1 METLPLSQEAR
12 ASSAQPA
19 STQVRLEIKSV
30 EISTG
35 MTTRR
40 DGTDEELELIEMRY
54 RHALTLTKLED
65 VFAEGHFD
73 SR

>member
-12 ASSAQPA
+12 ASSA
-19 STQVRLEIKSV
+19 STQARLEIKSV
-30 EISTG
+30 EISAV

-40 DGTDEELELIEMRY
+40 DDTEEELELIEMRY

>member
-12 ASSAQPA
+12 ALSAPPA
-19 STQVRLEIKSV
+19 STQARLEIKSV
-30 EISTG
+30 EISAV

-40 DGTDEELELIEMRY
+40 DDSDEELELIEMRY